1 QQHPSTAAAPS
12 NDNTFSSSNSHTS
25 HPASKPWAQRPR
37 LDRAQPPPVAATTSS
52 EVDDLLESL
61 QAELGVAFPSSP
73 LEATSPLEAARSSD
87 TKVQKS
93 ESQDVDSMLAELLL

>member
-25 HPASKPWAQRPR
+25 HPASKPR